1 MVNACSPW
9 QRDHAQ
15 NRPCFGA
22 DGIWMAA
29 KNESFRANK
38 RYLMVN
44 RMLAVLP
51 SLTTLIT

>member
-1 MVNACSPW
+1 MLNACSPW

-22 DGIWMAA
+22 DEIWLEAR
-29 KNESFRANK
+29 NGSCRANK